1 MKHNYLAGLVSVK
14 VGTKSYKVKDTN
26 HNKLCL
32 IDVLQEKLANQNLF
46 DKFWLKKLKNIESS
60 MAGSHH

>member
-14 VGTKSYKVKDTN
+14 VGNKSYKVKDTN

-32 IDVLQEKLANQNLF
+32 IDVLQEKLANTNLF
-46 DKFWLKKLKNIESS
+46 DKFWLKKLKI
-60 MAGSHH
+60 